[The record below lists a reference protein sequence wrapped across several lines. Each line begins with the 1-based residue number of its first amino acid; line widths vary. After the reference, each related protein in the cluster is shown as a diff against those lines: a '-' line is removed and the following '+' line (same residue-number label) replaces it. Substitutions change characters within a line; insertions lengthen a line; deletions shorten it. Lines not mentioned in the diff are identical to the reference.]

1 MSNQSEIEKLILEIE
16 KFIPSNNNINFVLVL
31 LRILPIFLICH
42 DWNIHYKHSITYFI
56 SYYTTL
62 PLIHQ
67 SNAKNIAF
75 YLVCIFFIIAIINII
90 IFFKLYSQLKE
101 YGKLIHPNLAEVNIQ
116 TMYFI
121 NFIFSPFIFMI
132 STENYFCTPIYD
144 KESSYKLIKGYEDDC
159 RDYKNIIIIIIQT
172 FLFIWNIILNIIFS
186 CLTAK
191 PLCFTSSF
199 VVSKLNEIKVKLAFF
214 PLYQIVLV
222 FDYYLPFKI
231 CTFIRIFARGIY
243 NIFFINLIIHESKN
257 FYTDFNIRFIL
268 LVIYSMNFISCIIE
282 YIFLFDL
289 KNNLIIL
296 QKNGTIVVFKILME
310 ISFALLIIQYINST
324 ERKYTLQVFK
334 GKICFDFPYELL
346 NKIFYIFNHV
356 ERKIGNDLLYEIIE
370 NFDSIYQTHLKEN
383 QCLKISGLKCYCK
396 KFTYD
401 NFLKQVDDYL
411 DSIRDIR
418 EGAKP
423 IKKLLKNKFPVMY
436 RYLEYFIRSEII
448 KNKNNTNQ
456 AFFILALVLFYIIFD
471 KNYNKSLF
479 YVEEFSNTK
488 FYKENKIVRLQTKL
502 IKLVILDD
510 YKNFFIYSPEKE
522 NKKHTENSFPEMYK
536 IYSKLND
543 KISIENNLITVL
555 KNYIY
560 SLTQY
565 KEKDCTLN
573 ECINLM
579 KKFRKSLNILN
590 TSLTNIYSK
599 NPISSYH
606 LCAKLTLFYSF
617 FYLEI
622 PKNLSICYKNI
633 FEIECIQENFSTL
646 IINTYNNRNNWKFT
660 IEYSSDE
667 LCSKLGYCLYE
678 LKGKE
683 INELFPDSLKKCF
696 EYIILEKIRLGIV
709 QILLREIVLVN
720 KEKYASL
727 FDMVAIVI
735 FTGDSLKLFMKVYPY
750 NYKQTNNMNKKK
762 KENKYKAK
770 KNQKK
775 KKNNKEECFSF
786 INKNGKIIAISKY
799 FEAFFCLNLNTI
811 KKYKVNLFKDILKI
825 ENIRERDIIKKNL
838 AQVYENI
845 AELNFNL
852 MQNSSNEEFSR
863 PYKKIKKLQKEI
875 LRNINTNL
883 ICNYEERELAK
894 NEREFKQYYFVCFNI
909 EFENKIMSFEDYF
922 KTEANKTGLLSLQ
935 SNTKIGD
942 IVLGIESKNIK
953 KTKFDLNMNQNE
965 VLNKIRQIQILSIKQ
980 LIANYNINI
989 KELLQLNEQEEEEF
1003 NEYNNIVE
1011 KETNRLI
1018 SSASNNK
1025 TSNSQL
1031 ISIDNLETFFR
1042 IRMDEKYQEIE
1053 RKKNIQ
1059 PLKYNIYL
1067 QVFIWILFIIIFIIL
1082 QTFTIIIERRHNKK
1096 TSILTDILINSLIAR
1111 NIIYSFVSS
1120 LISMQYIANHLQNDT
1135 IIDNGFTNTIEFHK
1149 NRINEKIEDYLFY
1162 YKLFER
1168 QEKYL
1173 VDYNEQ
1179 EIINIFFTELDYISV
1194 KSDNL
1199 IVKDSLHS
1207 ILSSSHLNA
1216 YEVIENEIEAF
1227 NFNVSY
1233 YTIEN
1238 RKLLNESAFFQFV
1251 FDNYFCNG
1259 KYTWDEIDNLLFFD
1273 IKHDSHTIII
1283 YIYIINIVNGV
1294 LMIIVFVFQSFF
1306 FNKFTNQIYAKYYI
1320 NYNYLQ
1326 FFNNLLLK
1334 KANIIKE
1341 FIDNTAYEKFYKL
1354 NYEKL
1359 DFTNKY
1365 DDNNIFK
1372 NNYIRINNKIPM
1384 VIKPY
1389 NIQIIKKEDPSRE
1402 NSLTFLNFSKISVNN
1417 SNNTIIQ
1424 NINQIEEKKKKYMME
1439 IPVDFFSNHHNSY
1452 APIIKHKTPKQS
1464 NSSVSKFSQGNE
1476 NSEMNN
1482 NKNNDNQNNTQKK
1495 PTLFKIM
1502 NNKKKKQKKTKKK
1515 FFTGK
1520 DTTNDNLNSSSNLSN
1535 LNNLK
1540 NDSLNLLREINQISD
1555 KKELQKP
1562 KQFIIYIIFFSIS
1575 CFFIVLFCIINDLV
1589 IHRSLNENVIF
1600 TKTIKNT
1607 IEIPNLRMEIFLI
1620 YAIIL
1625 LKGEIITFEYKSHG
1639 YLNIFHELNY
1649 LNDIITHDILE
1660 EAFLKY
1666 NVIDDYIFKF
1676 LQTNKKKFMNLY
1688 SFISK
1693 LKTEEACD
1701 NTFKYYY
1708 KNKEVFGYNQFN
1720 PYNKYNEDEL
1730 ILICKNISKGIN
1742 NKGINTAME
1751 SLIISIKSNFYEFK
1765 DDKFREDNLTSR
1777 IESSYF
1783 VSYQLQVEH
1792 ILNKVLVDV
1801 VISWKID
1808 NQIAKE
1814 KLTKYIIIFYV
1825 LIMTLILI
1833 ILGFYLLFFPFKTL
1847 KENDVIND
1855 VESCYYNT
1863 IIY

>member
-1 MSNQSEIEKLILEIE
+1 MSNQSEIEKVILEIE

-101 YGKLIHPNLAEVNIQ
+101 YGKLIHPKLAEVNIQ
-116 TMYFI
+116 IMYFI

-243 NIFFINLIIHESKN
+243 IIFFINLIIHESKN

-310 ISFALLIIQYINST
+310 ISFALLMVQYINST
-324 ERKYTLQVFK
+324 ERKSTLQVFK
-334 GKICFDFPYELL
+334 GKICLDFPYELL

-401 NFLKQVDDYL
+401 NFLKQVDDFL

-573 ECINLM
+573 ECIDLM

-633 FEIECIQENFSTL
+633 FEIECTQENFSTL

-762 KENKYKAK
+762 KKINTKLK
-770 KNQKK
+770 KIKRKK
-775 KKNNKEECFSF
+775 K
-786 INKNGKIIAISKY
+786 
-799 FEAFFCLNLNTI
+799 
-811 KKYKVNLFKDILKI
+811 
-825 ENIRERDIIKKNL
+825 IIKKN
-838 AQVYENI
+838 
-845 AELNFNL
+845 
-852 MQNSSNEEFSR
+852 
-863 PYKKIKKLQKEI
+863 
-875 LRNINTNL
+875 
-883 ICNYEERELAK
+883 
-894 NEREFKQYYFVCFNI
+894 
-909 EFENKIMSFEDYF
+909 
-922 KTEANKTGLLSLQ
+922 
-935 SNTKIGD
+935 
-942 IVLGIESKNIK
+942 
-953 KTKFDLNMNQNE
+953 
-965 VLNKIRQIQILSIKQ
+965 
-980 LIANYNINI
+980 
-989 KELLQLNEQEEEEF
+989 
-1003 NEYNNIVE
+1003 
-1011 KETNRLI
+1011 
-1018 SSASNNK
+1018 
-1025 TSNSQL
+1025 
-1031 ISIDNLETFFR
+1031 
-1042 IRMDEKYQEIE
+1042 
-1053 RKKNIQ
+1053 
-1059 PLKYNIYL
+1059 
-1067 QVFIWILFIIIFIIL
+1067 VF
-1082 QTFTIIIERRHNKK
+1082 
-1096 TSILTDILINSLIAR
+1096 
-1111 NIIYSFVSS
+1111 
-1120 LISMQYIANHLQNDT
+1120 
-1135 IIDNGFTNTIEFHK
+1135 
-1149 NRINEKIEDYLFY
+1149 
-1162 YKLFER
+1162 
-1168 QEKYL
+1168 
-1173 VDYNEQ
+1173 
-1179 EIINIFFTELDYISV
+1179 
-1194 KSDNL
+1194 
-1199 IVKDSLHS
+1199 
-1207 ILSSSHLNA
+1207 
-1216 YEVIENEIEAF
+1216 
-1227 NFNVSY
+1227 
-1233 YTIEN
+1233 
-1238 RKLLNESAFFQFV
+1238 
-1251 FDNYFCNG
+1251 
-1259 KYTWDEIDNLLFFD
+1259 
-1273 IKHDSHTIII
+1273 
-1283 YIYIINIVNGV
+1283 
-1294 LMIIVFVFQSFF
+1294 
-1306 FNKFTNQIYAKYYI
+1306 
-1320 NYNYLQ
+1320 
-1326 FFNNLLLK
+1326 LLL
-1334 KANIIKE
+1334 IKMV
-1341 FIDNTAYEKFYKL
+1341 KL
-1354 NYEKL
+1354 
-1359 DFTNKY
+1359 
-1365 DDNNIFK
+1365 
-1372 NNYIRINNKIPM
+1372 
-1384 VIKPY
+1384 
-1389 NIQIIKKEDPSRE
+1389 
-1402 NSLTFLNFSKISVNN
+1402 
-1417 SNNTIIQ
+1417 
-1424 NINQIEEKKKKYMME
+1424 
-1439 IPVDFFSNHHNSY
+1439 
-1452 APIIKHKTPKQS
+1452 
-1464 NSSVSKFSQGNE
+1464 
-1476 NSEMNN
+1476 
-1482 NKNNDNQNNTQKK
+1482 
-1495 PTLFKIM
+1495 
-1502 NNKKKKQKKTKKK
+1502 
-1515 FFTGK
+1515 
-1520 DTTNDNLNSSSNLSN
+1520 
-1535 LNNLK
+1535 
-1540 NDSLNLLREINQISD
+1540 
-1555 KKELQKP
+1555 
-1562 KQFIIYIIFFSIS
+1562 
-1575 CFFIVLFCIINDLV
+1575 
-1589 IHRSLNENVIF
+1589 
-1600 TKTIKNT
+1600 
-1607 IEIPNLRMEIFLI
+1607 
-1620 YAIIL
+1620 
-1625 LKGEIITFEYKSHG
+1625 
-1639 YLNIFHELNY
+1639 
-1649 LNDIITHDILE
+1649 
-1660 EAFLKY
+1660 
-1666 NVIDDYIFKF
+1666 
-1676 LQTNKKKFMNLY
+1676 
-1688 SFISK
+1688 
-1693 LKTEEACD
+1693 
-1701 NTFKYYY
+1701 
-1708 KNKEVFGYNQFN
+1708 
-1720 PYNKYNEDEL
+1720 
-1730 ILICKNISKGIN
+1730 
-1742 NKGINTAME
+1742 
-1751 SLIISIKSNFYEFK
+1751 
-1765 DDKFREDNLTSR
+1765 
-1777 IESSYF
+1777 
-1783 VSYQLQVEH
+1783 
-1792 ILNKVLVDV
+1792 
-1801 VISWKID
+1801 
-1808 NQIAKE
+1808 
-1814 KLTKYIIIFYV
+1814 
-1825 LIMTLILI
+1825 
-1833 ILGFYLLFFPFKTL
+1833 
-1847 KENDVIND
+1847 
-1855 VESCYYNT
+1855 
-1863 IIY
+1863 